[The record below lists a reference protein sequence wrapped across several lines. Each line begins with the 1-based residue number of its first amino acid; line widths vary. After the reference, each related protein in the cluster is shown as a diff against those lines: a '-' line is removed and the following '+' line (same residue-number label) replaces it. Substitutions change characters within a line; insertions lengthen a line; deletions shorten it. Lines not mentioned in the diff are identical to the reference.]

1 MTKFQVKDRPAAS
14 GRSRSSAAEYAVER
28 VQAEGFALPRR
39 PSEDVPGLP
48 DDITSLSDIE
58 LMEAM
63 REQTAWL
70 EYAGYRLAR
79 GEIEERE
86 LELEI
91 NQLLAIRLSG
101 ERGGNER
108 VSIAKAQA
116 ESDPEIQELR
126 QRHMQAQAYR
136 KLVGNLRD
144 ASERRITLVSREL
157 TRRTSMEPASRR
169 AHKFSGA

>member
-1 MTKFQVKDRPAAS
+1 MTKFQVKNRPAAS
-14 GRSRSSAAEYAVER
+14 GKSKSNAAEYAVER
-28 VQAEGFALPRR
+28 AKEDGFALPRR
-39 PSEDVPGLP
+39 PSEDIPGLP

-70 EYAGYRLAR
+70 EYAGYRLVR

-91 NQLLAIRLSG
+91 NQRIAVRLSG
-101 ERGGNER
+101 ERGGTER

-116 ESDPEIQELR
+116 EADPEIQDLR
-126 QRHMQAQAYR
+126 QQHMQAQAYR
-136 KLVGNLRD
+136 KLVSNLRD
-144 ASERRITLVSREL
+144 ATERRITLVSREL
-157 TRRTSMEPASRR
+157 TRRTSMEPMNRR